1 MLTRC
6 RSTPRCSVWPIIF
19 GFSMGWTMGSEA
31 SEFIR
36 SGPHIQSLEEP
47 DQLGL
52 NSVMLAAPTSN
63 GLSQSALSDR
73 LVRAGLVYG
82 FGTSGFRIGMGYT
95 QLPLEN
101 HSYLACNPA
110 RYRLIHSAD
119 QREQLSFGLG
129 GALGRRFAISG
140 SGFTG
145 SGSSKCAGS

>member
-1 MLTRC
+1 MNSLA
-6 RSTPRCSVWPIIF
+6 SEPIVQPIEKPKLSADNF

-52 NSVMLAAPTSN
+52 NSVTLAAPTSN

-110 RYRLIHSAD
+110 
-119 QREQLSFGLG
+119 GLQ
-129 GALGRRFAISG
+129 AR
-140 SGFTG
+140 
-145 SGSSKCAGS
+145 